1 MSGADRLP
9 ELSVVLPCYNEE
21 DNLEPLTHEL
31 VTTLE
36 KLDRP
41 YEVIFVDDAS
51 RDGSV
56 RLLDQLVHRH
66 PQIRVV
72 HHRINSGE
80 SAAQASGF
88 RVARGEIL
96 VTMDS
101 DQQNDPADIPA
112 LLAALERCDVVS
124 GVRTQREDDWLRRL
138 SSKLAN
144 GFRNWLTGDRVTD
157 AGCTFRAL
165 RREVAAEMPVFNGMH
180 RFLPTLARYQGFR
193 VSEIPVNHR
202 ARVAGVSKYGVGNRL
217 WRGIV
222 DCVAMRW
229 WKRRAVRGDR
239 REAAS
244 R

>member
-1 MSGADRLP
+1 VSGTDRLP
-9 ELSVVLPCYNEE
+9 ELSVILPCYNEE
-21 DNLEPLTHEL
+21 GNLEPLTHEL
-31 VTTLE
+31 VSTLE

-51 RDGSV
+51 RDGSDRV
-56 RLLDQLVHRH
+56 LAQLGHRY
-66 PQIRVV
+66 PELRVV
-72 HHRINSGE
+72 RHRINSGE

-101 DQQNDPADIPA
+101 DQQNDPGDIPA

-124 GVRTQREDDWLRRL
+124 GVRARREDDWLRRV

-144 GFRNWLTGDRVTD
+144 AFRNWLTGDRVTD

-165 RREVAAEMPVFNGMH
+165 RREVALEMPVFNGMH

-202 ARVAGVSKYGVGNRL
+202 PRVAGVSKYGVGNRL
-217 WRGIV
+217 VRGIT

-229 WKRRAVRGDR
+229 WKRRAVRTDR
-239 REAAS
+239 REGAL